1 MSYYQ
6 ANPAC
11 RCGRCRTRG
20 LMGPAVLITLGLLFL
35 LANLSDYPFQR
46 TWPILLIVMGA
57 IELLRYKISDS
68 GHLNP
73 GEYRP
78 SNAGQINAGQ
88 TPQRTHPP
96 PVAPP
101 PAPTADAPGQG
112 SGGNDEVHNG

>member
-1 MSYYQ
+1 
-6 ANPAC
+6 
-11 RCGRCRTRG
+11 
-20 LMGPAVLITLGLLFL
+20 MGPAVLITLGLLFL